1 MIQKDYDFLITG
13 NIGFGSRVPI
23 CGAVICGGCFVK
35 KGAQL
40 AAAQSV
46 MPQILSEVGLFFF
59 EMLIHRRECKVV
71 FVFLRVI
78 RRMFFIDYSV
88 LGAV

>member
-1 MIQKDYDFLITG
+1 MFKLFDPVSKKIIIFLFSADEVKAVPLTRTMVQKDYDFLITG
-13 NIGFGSRVPI
+13 HIGFGSRVPI

-46 MPQILSEVGLFFF
+46 MPQILSAVGLFF
-59 EMLIHRRECKVV
+59 
-71 FVFLRVI
+71 
-78 RRMFFIDYSV
+78 
-88 LGAV
+88 